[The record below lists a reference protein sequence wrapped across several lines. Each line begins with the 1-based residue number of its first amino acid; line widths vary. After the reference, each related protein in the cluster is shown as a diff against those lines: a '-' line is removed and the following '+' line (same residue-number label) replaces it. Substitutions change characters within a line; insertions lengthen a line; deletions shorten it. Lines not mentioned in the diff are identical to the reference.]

1 MSMPRKPEEPAKRPT
16 ATAERGAPPT
26 YAAYALRKN
35 LAVRVLVKPAAG
47 ETDELGEHGYGHG
60 V

>member
-1 MSMPRKPEEPAKRPT
+1 MPTKPEEPAKRP
-16 ATAERGAPPT
+16 APAERGAPPT

-35 LAVRVLVKPAAG
+35 LSVRVLVKPAAG
-47 ETDELGEHGYGHG
+47 EADELGEHGYGHG